1 MLEKKYRENTKN
13 PLEIEHLPTLEVRKS
28 PSWQHYL
35 LDSVLAIAGSLLITG
50 IIDILQL
57 YPKIPNISLAYLL
70 IVLALAS
77 TRGLYAA
84 ILSSIV
90 AFLSFDFFLVP
101 PLYTF
106 NIYRFEEWLALFIFL
121 TTAIITGELASI
133 MRQRAEQ
140 ASRRA
145 RETRILYDLVRA
157 TNSEEDLDRQLGIVA
172 HAIVDV
178 FSAWGIRGCAI
189 LLPGSNGQ
197 LKLQASAEQDPLV
210 WKLSSDELATA
221 SWVMAQSQTVELH
234 DVPLAPQGIMK
245 NAPRAVVRST
255 TTSQP
260 LRRYMRL
267 IPLKMGQNVVG
278 VVRLLIED
286 DPHFFGKENVLGI
299 DRERSSAGTE
309 FFWTFLDQAATVIE
323 RIRLRRE
330 SLQVEVLQ
338 RTDELRAALL
348 SSVSHDLRTP
358 LSSIKA
364 SATSLLA
371 EDVQWDEETRRSFAL
386 AIEQEAD
393 RLNRLVGN
401 LLDMSRIEGGALK
414 PEKEWYPIDELVH
427 DVLGHMQPL
436 LHDRT
441 VLVDIAADL
450 PPVEV
455 DYLQMDQ
462 VLTNLVENAVY
473 YTPPLSPVELSA
485 SIEGDTMVMSVADR
499 GPGIPLADREHIF
512 DKFYRVLGQQR
523 QTRVGS
529 GLGLAVCKGLVEAH
543 GGTIWMENRA
553 GGGSVFRFTLPIGKT
568 EGMEK

>member
-1 MLEKKYRENTKN
+1 MFEKKYLENTKSSF
-13 PLEIEHLPTLEVRKS
+13 EIEHLPTLEVRKGA
-28 PSWQHYL
+28 SWQHYL
-35 LDSVLAIAGSLLITG
+35 LDSVLAIAGALLITG

-57 YPKIPNISLAYLL
+57 YPRIPNISLAYLL

-90 AFLSFDFFLVP
+90 AFLSFDYFLVP

-140 ASRRA
+140 ARRRA
-145 RETRILYDLVRA
+145 HETRILYDLVRA
-157 TNSEEDLDRQLGIVA
+157 TNSEEDLDRQLDIVA

-178 FSAWGIRGCAI
+178 FSSWGIRGCAI
-189 LLPGSNGQ
+189 LLPGGNGQ
-197 LKLQASAEQDPLV
+197 LKLQASAEQDPFLL
-210 WKLSSDELATA
+210 KLTSDELATA
-221 SWVMAQSQTVELH
+221 AWVLSQSQTVELH
-234 DVPLAPQGIMK
+234 DVPLAPQGLMK
-245 NAPRAVVRST
+245 NAPRAVIRST
-255 TTSQP
+255 MATQP
-260 LRRYMRL
+260 LRRYMRM

-278 VVRLLIED
+278 VVRLIIED
-286 DPHFFGKENVLGI
+286 DPRLFGKENVLGV
-299 DRERSSAGTE
+299 DRERSSSETE

-323 RIRLRRE
+323 RIRLRSE

-338 RTDELRAALL
+338 RTDQLRAALL

-364 SATSLLA
+364 SATSLLE

-441 VLVDIAADL
+441 VLVDVPEDL

-473 YTPPLSPVELSA
+473 YTPQQSPVELSA
-485 SIEGDTMVMSVADR
+485 GVEGNTMIISVADR

-512 DKFYRVLGQQR
+512 DKFYRVLGHQR
-523 QTRVGS
+523 QTRAGS

-543 GGTIWMENRA
+543 GGTIWVENRA
-553 GGGSVFRFTLPIGKT
+553 GGGSVFRFTLPIGKS
-568 EGMEK
+568 EGIER